1 MIRPYR
7 TPLPTPRY
15 LCDLN
20 KGYNH
25 YSVQGCKEEIDMK
38 EKQYQCH
45 DCGDETK
52 IIQSYDQTSNT
63 YGFIIQCLNCGYEAG
78 LFDTIEDAEMVIKCN
93 SQGCNE

>member
-1 MIRPYR
+1 M
-7 TPLPTPRY
+7 
-15 LCDLN
+15 
-20 KGYNH
+20 KG
-25 YSVQGCKEEIDMK
+25 
-38 EKQYQCH
+38 KQYQCH

-93 SQGCNE
+93 SQGCNKRNEYERQNQV